1 MVSMALHEPQV
12 GLTSQISM
20 ILIVD
25 IKSQNQLI
33 RPHCSFVDLLNSTT
47 YTEIWNIS
55 TYQHEVQAFF
65 GLGWG

>member
-1 MVSMALHEPQV
+1 MALHELQV
-12 GLTSQISM
+12 SLTSQISV

-47 YTEIWNIS
+47 YTDIWNIS
-55 TYQHEVQAFF
+55 NYQHEGQAFF
-65 GLGWG
+65 GLGGGR